1 MKHILFFLLAILS
14 LSITS
19 CKKEEV
25 PVIKTYNVECVA
37 THYDDFQSVFDFGL
51 YSFEIYDENNNRIWD
66 KSGTL
71 SDTTIHYYSTA
82 KSGQKITS
90 FCLITNS
97 STLDAVCTTTVNL
110 DGISIIQLSSSDS
123 SSISVYDLR
132 IINGKE
138 YVVKEIKLP

>member
-1 MKHILFFLLAILS
+1 MKYLIIFILSVFS

-25 PVIKTYNVECVA
+25 PVVKTYNVECVA

-71 SDTTIHYYSTA
+71 SDTTIHYYSMA

-97 STLDAVCTTTVNL
+97 STLDAVCTTTVNV
-110 DGISIIQLSSSDS
+110 DGIPIIQLSSSDS
-123 SSISVYDLR
+123 SIISVYDLR
-132 IINGKE
+132 TINGKE
-138 YVVKEIKLP
+138 YMVTEIKLP